1 MSGITKAEKYLVDQI
16 RLGKNDA
23 WSQLVDRYRG
33 RLLNFA
39 RVKLTQRADAE
50 DVVQE
55 TFIAFIKGLPAYR
68 QDSGLESYLFSILRR
83 KIVNTYRSKHAKNLC
98 LIQDI
103 YEPSAADK
111 SSDAF
116 SNLPGPEHTGSW
128 YAGRNEQDDLLR
140 QNLSQAL
147 LTLVNRYKTTL
158 NFRDIQIIEL
168 LFYCQLSNKDAAKIM
183 NIDKQS
189 VSLLKHRSIKQI
201 HKNLAK
207 LKVHSKQLPQS
218 FENLLTQ
225 AWEMQRPGCPKRSTI
240 GAYLLETLDEDWH
253 SYVDY
258 HLNKLGC
265 HFCRANL
272 QDLERQNTENKAP
285 RLHVRIMES
294 TVGFLRKP

>member
-1 MSGITKAEKYLVDQI
+1 MSRITKAEKYLVDQI
-16 RLGKNDA
+16 RRGKNEA

-39 RVKLTQRADAE
+39 RVKLSQRADAE

-55 TFIAFIKGLPAYR
+55 TFIAFIKNLPAYR

-83 KIVNTYRSKHAKNLC
+83 KIINTYRSKHATHLC

-103 YEPSAADK
+103 YEPAAVGK
-111 SSDAF
+111 ISDAF
-116 SNLPGPEHTGSW
+116 SNLPGPERTGSW
-128 YAGRNEQDDLLR
+128 YAGRNEQDELLR
-140 QNLSQAL
+140 QELSRAL
-147 LTLVNRYKTTL
+147 VTLVNRYKTSL
-158 NFRDIQIIEL
+158 NFRNIQIIEL
-168 LFYCQLSNKDAAKIM
+168 LFYCQLSNKDVAKIM
-183 NIDKQS
+183 NIDKHS
-189 VSLLKHRSIKQI
+189 VNLIKHRSIKQI
-201 HKNLAK
+201 HKNLSQ
-207 LKVHSKQLPQS
+207 LKASSEYTLQS

-240 GAYLLETLDEDWH
+240 GAYLLETLDENWH
-253 SYVDY
+253 RYVDF

-272 QDLERQNTENKAP
+272 QDLEKNKENKTP
-285 RLHVRIMES
+285 HFHVRIMES

>member
-39 RVKLTQRADAE
+39 RVKLSQRADAE

-55 TFIAFIKGLPAYR
+55 TFIAFIKGLPGYR
-68 QDSGLESYLFSILRR
+68 RDSGLESYLFSILRR
-83 KIVNTYRSKHAKNLC
+83 NIINAYRSKHAKHLC

-103 YEPSAADK
+103 YEPSATDK
-111 SSDAF
+111 ITDAF

-128 YAGRNEQDDLLR
+128 YARRDEQGDLLR
-140 QNLSQAL
+140 QGLSKAL

-168 LFYCQLSNKDAAKIM
+168 LFYCQLSNKDVAEIM

-189 VSLLKHRSIKQI
+189 VSLIKHRS
-201 HKNLAK
+201 
-207 LKVHSKQLPQS
+207 LKVN
-218 FENLLTQ
+218 FRT
-225 AWEMQRPGCPKRSTI
+225 
-240 GAYLLETLDEDWH
+240 
-253 SYVDY
+253 
-258 HLNKLGC
+258 
-265 HFCRANL
+265 F
-272 QDLERQNTENKAP
+272 
-285 RLHVRIMES
+285 
-294 TVGFLRKP
+294 